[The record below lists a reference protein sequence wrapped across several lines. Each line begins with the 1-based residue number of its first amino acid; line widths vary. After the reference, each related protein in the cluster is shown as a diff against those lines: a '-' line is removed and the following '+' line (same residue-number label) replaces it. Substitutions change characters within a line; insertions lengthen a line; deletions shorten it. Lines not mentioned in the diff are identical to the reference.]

1 MIAEPPICMW
11 SRHFRRTGP
20 LACDAFPERILDE
33 IWYRQDDHLQ
43 PLPGDHGIQF
53 ELDEE
58 QDKSVRLPRHFR
70 RLLRNR
76 VVSR

>member
-11 SRHFRRTGP
+11 CKHFRRTGP
-20 LACDAFPERILDE
+20 LACDAFPESIPEE
-33 IWYRQDDHLQ
+33 IWYHQDYHIQ
-43 PLPGDHGIQF
+43 PFPGDHGIQF

-58 QDKSVRLPRHFR
+58 RDKTLRLPRYFR